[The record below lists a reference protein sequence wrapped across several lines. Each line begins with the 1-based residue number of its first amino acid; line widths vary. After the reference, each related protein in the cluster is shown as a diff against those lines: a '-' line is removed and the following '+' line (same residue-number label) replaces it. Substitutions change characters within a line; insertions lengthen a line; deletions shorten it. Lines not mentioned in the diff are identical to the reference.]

1 MLSRDAPWPAV
12 AQTTLSKSYLP
23 THHIPSPPP
32 ATIPE
37 SNQGAD
43 SSYNEPIRIRYNN
56 IGSTAKGVMIGIFSV
71 LAAAALVLIIG
82 TIVYFFRYT
91 QQGRIFLDRFA
102 RPGEFDDE
110 QAFAKEEAEALEE
123 MDDIQRVEY
132 LRAKAFIQANP
143 PESVQ
148 TDISLSQF
156 LAIQEKGVSAWE
168 FEPEL
173 EIANCFVE
181 GRTEIEF
188 FDSECSVQSNLP
200 IPKQNEVYYW
210 EAKIYDKPDTT
221 NIAIGL
227 TTKPYPLFR
236 LPGYHKWS
244 IAYMSHGSRRYNQP
258 FTPTPYGPAFLQG
271 DVIGVGYRPRTGTI
285 FFTRNG
291 KKLEDV
297 AHGLKAQNFF
307 PTVGATGPC
316 QVHVNL
322 GQAAFVFIEANVK
335 KWGLAPMTGSLAPPP
350 PYGSE
355 QGSIL
360 LEGGREGVRE
370 GMYGYIAAGYQ
381 GHGRSSSQQMRLGRN
396 QPTSPGPQRSPTD
409 ISLAQLSLVESENE
423 NDVGE
428 GTSNFGSGQQGDVHG
443 LGFQYVDA
451 PPEYES
457 PHGSPSLSR
466 TTSYGDAGGHFVEQ
480 TPLLNNR
487 EPPIP
492 SYAAAVA
499 RTPPQLRIRSA
510 TENSQTSRRPRQS

>member
-1 MLSRDAPWPAV
+1 MRLPDPHFLPPPSTLSTHLRPSHPTKASSPPFVASEPTAMHFPANGDLSMNASQMSSTGKGILVGMLSAFGSAAFV
-12 AQTTLSKSYLP
+12 A
-23 THHIPSPPP
+23 IVF
-32 ATIPE
+32 A
-37 SNQGAD
+37 
-43 SSYNEPIRIRYNN
+43 
-56 IGSTAKGVMIGIFSV
+56 
-71 LAAAALVLIIG
+71 II
-82 TIVYFFRYT
+82 YFFKYT
-91 QQGRIFLDRFA
+91 SHGRIFLDRIG
-102 RPGEFDDE
+102 RPGEYDDE
-110 QAFAKEEAEALEE
+110 QAFLKEEAEALEE
-123 MDDIQRVEY
+123 MDDLQRAEY

-143 PESVQ
+143 PESAQ

-181 GRTEIEF
+181 GRTEVEF

-210 EAKIYDKPDTT
+210 EAKIYDKPESTT
-221 NIAIGL
+221 IGIGL

-236 LPGYHKWS
+236 LPGYHRTS
-244 IAYMSHGSRRYNQP
+244 IAYTSHGTRRFNQP
-258 FTPTPYGPAFLQG
+258 FAGTPYGPTYVQG

-307 PTVGATGPC
+307 PTVGANGPC
-316 QVHVNL
+316 QVHVNF
-322 GQAAFVFIEANVK
+322 GQMGFVFIEANVK

-370 GMYGYIAAGYQ
+370 GMGYIAAGYA
-381 GHGRSSSQQMRLGRN
+381 HRRSGSQQVRVGRN

-409 ISLAQLSLVESENE
+409 ISLAQLSLVDSNE
-423 NDVGE
+423 GDVGE
-428 GTSNFGSGQQGDVHG
+428 GTSNAVAAEAAFTA
-443 LGFQYVDA
+443 QYGNIPPIGPSEA

-457 PHGSPSLSR
+457 PHGSPLAEQLS
-466 TTSYGDAGGHFVEQ
+466 HEENN
-480 TPLLNNR
+480 PLLGHR
-487 EPPIP
+487 GYEPPIP
-492 SYAAAVA
+492 TYDAAIA
-499 RTPPQLRIRSA
+499 
-510 TENSQTSRRPRQS
+510 ENSERRGRSDTRGSRQ